1 MNMTTDAQVLRILY
15 VTHPDTAEDP
25 AALAG
30 LTAVEPCLQATPVQG
45 VSEALAEIR
54 TDATYQAL
62 LVGTGVPHNETLALI
77 TSLRRDRTP
86 VAIVVLVNDKDRQ
99 FLVHAITAGAD
110 DALVVRDEELVGAE
124 ATLRRVRH
132 SRHVPPAASAPR
144 LRVLYA
150 GIDGLAWSVLSEIRF
165 IELSRAAA
173 MRDGVIPLLMDTPAD
188 VSDLCDVLVVDEL
201 PGKAHTFEVVKWV
214 KSHMP
219 ELPVIVLTPP
229 NGADVG
235 GAALDMGADEVVNK
249 AGAYRRRL
257 IATLHR
263 LFLRRLAP
271 VSLPTAEPIRAA
283 EPDRAA
289 LRALEDTHAQ
299 LEQALAAANTR
310 AEELQ
315 RQYGDIAE
323 TQGFERAMRERDRAD
338 LASVR
343 QSLNDERERRAVLE
357 DTLRHTEDR
366 AKTQIEALEAEGRS
380 TRRRFEH
387 QLEMAADRLHVIA
400 HETQVLQSR
409 LASELAAQAAE
420 RDRLIEL
427 GLFGYAV
434 LTEDGRLVRCS
445 QSFADMLG
453 YSSAEDA
460 VRSSGGGAFAGL
472 PDHAAVVEALR
483 SDRLSGRV
491 ESTARRADGRPF
503 RVLTSAGWLREDG
516 LDPPLVERLVV
527 DLADRSELEAQLRL
541 ARRLE
546 AAGRLAAEMSPEI
559 ENALST
565 WSGDGRPD
573 QTRAIALV
581 RQLLEFS
588 RRQARP
594 AGYLSL
600 NDAIRRAE
608 PLMRPIVGEAIVL
621 HFSLGEV
628 ESVAGSEDDI
638 EQLILE
644 VVVAAA
650 ATLPFGGTLDLQTA
664 PTMAGTTNF
673 VLGTQL
679 TAVAAGFG
687 ALSLVTS
694 SSLTRTISRCG
705 GLVRTSV
712 EAGRSNV
719 LHVILPC

>member
-1 MNMTTDAQVLRILY
+1 MNMTPDDKALRVLY
-15 VTHPDTAEDP
+15 VTHPGTGSD
-25 AALAG
+25 AAAFAG
-30 LTAVEPCLQATPVQG
+30 LRAIEPCLQVKPVHG
-45 VSEALAEIR
+45 VPEALAEVR
-54 TDATYQAL
+54 TDTPYRAL
-62 LVGTGVPHNETLALI
+62 FVGTAIPHNETLALI
-77 TSLRRDRTP
+77 SSLRRDRTP
-86 VAIVVLVNDKDRQ
+86 VAIVVLVNDQDRQ

-110 DALVVRDEELVGAE
+110 DALVMRDGDLVGVE

-132 SRHVPPAASAPR
+132 SRHVPPAASGPR

-150 GIDGLAWSVLSEIRF
+150 GVDGLAWSVLSEITF

-173 MRDGVIPLLMDTPAD
+173 MRDGVIPQLMDTQAD
-188 VSDLCDVLVVDEL
+188 DRDQCDVLVVDEL

-235 GAALDMGADEVVNK
+235 GAALDMGADDVVNK
-249 AGAYRRRL
+249 IGTYGLRL
-257 IATLHR
+257 AATLHR
-263 LFLRRLAP
+263 FFLRGIAP
-271 VSLPTAEPIRAA
+271 VPA
-283 EPDRAA
+283 EPDGAE
-289 LRALEDTHAQ
+289 LRALEDTRTQ
-299 LEQALAAANTR
+299 LEHALADANTR
-310 AEELQ
+310 IDEL
-315 RQYGDIAE
+315 RQQYADLSEA
-323 TQGFERAMRERDRAD
+323 QGFEHAMRDRDRAE

-343 QSLNDERERRAVLE
+343 QSLKDERERRVVLE
-357 DTLRHTEDR
+357 ETLRHTEAR
-366 AKTQIEALEAEGRS
+366 AKAELDALEAEGRS

-387 QLEMAADRLHVIA
+387 QLEIAADRLHVIA
-400 HETQVLQSR
+400 HDTQVLQSR
-409 LASELAAQAAE
+409 LESELAAQAAE
-420 RDRLIEL
+420 RDRLVEQ

-453 YSSAEDA
+453 YPSAEHA

-483 SDRLSGRV
+483 TDTLSGRV

-503 RVLTSAGWLREDG
+503 RVLTSAGWLREGGNDG
-516 LDPPLVERLVV
+516 PLVERLVV
-527 DLADRSELEAQLRL
+527 DVADRSELEAQLRL

-546 AAGRLAAEMSPEI
+546 SAGRLAAEMSPEI
-559 ENALST
+559 EDALAA
-565 WSGDGRPD
+565 WSADGGSD
-573 QTRAIALV
+573 QARAIALV
-581 RQLLEFS
+581 RQLLAFS

-600 NDAIRRAE
+600 NNAIRRAE
-608 PLMRPIVGEAIVL
+608 HLLRPIAGEAITL
-621 HFSLGEV
+621 RFSLGEV
-628 ESVAGSEDDI
+628 ESVAASEDDI

-664 PTMAGTTNF
+664 PTIAGTTNF

-679 TAVAAGFG
+679 TAVAAGSG
-687 ALSLVTS
+687 VLSLVTS

-712 EAGRSNV
+712 EAGRSNA

>member
-1 MNMTTDAQVLRILY
+1 MHMTPDDQALRVLY
-15 VTHPDTAEDP
+15 VTHPEAGNE
-25 AALAG
+25 AAVLSS
-30 LTAVEPCLQATPVQG
+30 LTAVEPCLQAKPVQG
-45 VSEALAEIR
+45 VSEALAEVR
-54 TDATYQAL
+54 TDAAYRAL
-62 LVGTGVPHNETLALI
+62 FIGAGVPHNETLALI

-86 VAIVVLVNDKDRQ
+86 VAIVVLVNDQDRQ
-99 FLVHAITAGAD
+99 FLAHAITAGAD
-110 DALVVRDEELVGAE
+110 DALVIRDGELVGVE
-124 ATLRRVRH
+124 ATLRRVRL
-132 SRHVPPAASAPR
+132 SRHVPPAASVSR

-150 GIDGLAWSVLSEIRF
+150 GVDGLALSVLSEIGF

-173 MRDGVIPLLMDTPAD
+173 MRDGVIPSLMDTPAD
-188 VSDLCDVLVVDEL
+188 ERDRCDVLVVDEL

-229 NGADVG
+229 NGADIG

-249 AGAYRRRL
+249 AGTYRRRL

-263 LFLRRLAP
+263 FFLRRLAP
-271 VSLPTAEPIRAA
+271 ESPPAAEPIRPARR
-283 EPDRAA
+283 DRAE
-289 LRALEDTHAQ
+289 LRALEDTRAQ
-299 LEQALAAANTR
+299 LEQALAAANSRT
-310 AEELQ
+310 EELQ
-315 RQYGDIAE
+315 RQHADISE
-323 TQGFERAMRERDRAD
+323 SQGFERAMRDRDRAD

-343 QSLNDERERRAVLE
+343 QSLNEERERRGVLE
-357 DTLRHTEDR
+357 ETLRHTEDR
-366 AKTQIEALEAEGRS
+366 AKAQIDALEAEGRA

-387 QLEMAADRLHVIA
+387 QLEVAADRLHAIA

-420 RDRLIEL
+420 RDRLIEQ

-434 LTEDGRLVRCS
+434 LTQDGRLVRCS

-453 YSSAEDA
+453 YPSAEDA
-460 VRSSGGGAFAGL
+460 VRSAGGGPFAGL

-483 SDRLSGRV
+483 SETLSGRV

-516 LDPPLVERLVV
+516 DDAPLVERLVV
-527 DLADRSELEAQLRL
+527 DIADRSELEAQLRL

-559 ENALST
+559 EDALSA
-565 WSGDGRPD
+565 WPADGGSD
-573 QTRAIALV
+573 QARAIALV
-581 RQLLEFS
+581 RQLLAFS

-594 AGYLSL
+594 GGYLSL
-600 NDAIRRAE
+600 NEAIRRAE
-608 PLMRPIVGEAIVL
+608 HLLRPIVGEAITL
-621 HFSLGEV
+621 RISLGDV

-644 VVVAAA
+644 VVVAAS

-664 PTMAGTTNF
+664 PTVAGTTNF

-679 TAVAAGFG
+679 TAVAAGSG
-687 ALSLVTS
+687 VLSLVTS

-712 EAGRSNV
+712 EAGRSNA

>member
-1 MNMTTDAQVLRILY
+1 MHMTPDDQVLRVLF
-15 VTHPDTAEDP
+15 VTHPDTGNDA

-30 LTAVEPCLQATPVQG
+30 LIAIEPCLQAKRVQG
-45 VSEALAEIR
+45 VSEALAEVR
-54 TDATYQAL
+54 TDATCRAL
-62 LVGTGVPHNETLALI
+62 FIGAGVPHNETLALI

-86 VAIVVLVNDKDRQ
+86 VAIVVLVNDQDRQ
-99 FLVHAITAGAD
+99 FLAHAITAGAD
-110 DALVVRDEELVGAE
+110 DALVIRDGELIGAE

-150 GIDGLAWSVLSEIRF
+150 GVDGLAWSVLSEIRF

-173 MRDGVIPLLMDTPAD
+173 MRDGVIPQLMDTPAEGPGQ
-188 VSDLCDVLVVDEL
+188 CDVLVVDEL

-219 ELPVIVLTPP
+219 ALPVIVLTPP
-229 NGADVG
+229 NGADVS

-249 AGAYRRRL
+249 VGTYRRRL

-263 LFLRRLAP
+263 FFLRRHAP
-271 VSLPTAEPIRAA
+271 VSQSATEPTRAA
-283 EPDRAA
+283 EPDLAE
-289 LRALEDTHAQ
+289 LRALEDTRAQ
-299 LEQALAAANTR
+299 LEQALAAANSR
-310 AEELQ
+310 IDELQ
-315 RQYGDIAE
+315 RQYAAISDA
-323 TQGFERAMRERDRAD
+323 QGFERAMRDRDRAD

-343 QSLNDERERRAVLE
+343 QSLNDERERRAVVE
-357 DTLRHTEDR
+357 ETLRHTEDL
-366 AKTQIEALEAEGRS
+366 AKTQIDALEAEGRS

-387 QLEMAADRLHVIA
+387 QLEIAADRLHVIA

-420 RDRLIEL
+420 RDRLIEQ

-434 LTEDGRLVRCS
+434 LTQDGRLVRCS

-453 YSSAEDA
+453 YPSADDA
-460 VRSSGGGAFAGL
+460 VRSAGGGAFAGL
-472 PDHAAVVEALR
+472 PDHSAVVEALR
-483 SDRLSGRV
+483 SETLSGRV
-491 ESTARRADGRPF
+491 ESTARHADGRPF
-503 RVLTSAGWLREDG
+503 RVLTSAGWLREGGD
-516 LDPPLVERLVV
+516 DAPLVERLVV
-527 DLADRSELEAQLRL
+527 DIADRSELEAQLRL

-559 ENALST
+559 EDALAA
-565 WSGDGRPD
+565 WSADGSD
-573 QTRAIALV
+573 QARAIALV
-581 RQLLEFS
+581 RHLLAFS

-600 NDAIRRAE
+600 NDAIRRTE
-608 PLMRPIVGEAIVL
+608 HLLRPIVGDAIVL
-621 HFSLGEV
+621 RFSLGEV

-638 EQLILE
+638 EQLILD
-644 VVVAAA
+644 VAVCAA
-650 ATLPFGGTLDLQTA
+650 STLPFGGTLDLQTA
-664 PTMAGTTNF
+664 PTLAGTTNF

-687 ALSLVTS
+687 VLSLVTS

-705 GLVRTSV
+705 GLLRTSV
-712 EAGRSNV
+712 EAGRSNI

>member
-1 MNMTTDAQVLRILY
+1 MNMTPDDQVLRVLY
-15 VTHPDTAEDP
+15 VTHTEPGNDA
-25 AALAG
+25 AALSG
-30 LTAVEPCLQATPVQG
+30 LRAVEPCLQVKTVQG
-45 VSEALAEIR
+45 VSEALTEVR
-54 TDATYQAL
+54 TDASYRVLFIGA
-62 LVGTGVPHNETLALI
+62 GVPHNETLALI
-77 TSLRRDRTP
+77 SSLRRDRTP
-86 VAIVVLVNDKDRQ
+86 VAIVALVNDQDRQ

-110 DALVVRDEELVGAE
+110 DALVMRDGELIGVE
-124 ATLRRVRH
+124 ATLHRVRH
-132 SRHVPPAASAPR
+132 SRHVPPAASTPR

-150 GIDGLAWSVLSEIRF
+150 GVDGLALSVLSEIGF
-165 IELSRAAA
+165 IELSRVAA
-173 MRDGVIPLLMDTPAD
+173 MRDGVIPLLMDTSAD
-188 VSDLCDVLVVDEL
+188 DRDQCDVLVVDEL

-219 ELPVIVLTPP
+219 DLPVIVLTPP

-235 GAALDMGADEVVNK
+235 GAALDIGADEVVNK
-249 AGAYRRRL
+249 AGTYRRRL

-263 LFLRRLAP
+263 FFLRRLAP
-271 VSLPTAEPIRAA
+271 VSPSAA
-283 EPDRAA
+283 GPAQPDHAG
-289 LRALEDTHAQ
+289 LRALEETRTQ
-299 LEQALAAANTR
+299 LEQSLAAANNR
-310 AEELQ
+310 IDELQ
-315 RQYGDIAE
+315 QQYADLSE
-323 TQGFERAMRERDRAD
+323 TQGFERAMRDRDRAD

-343 QSLNDERERRAVLE
+343 QSLNDERERRGVLE
-357 DTLRHTEDR
+357 EMLRHTEER
-366 AKTQIEALEAEGRS
+366 AKAQIDALEAEGRS

-420 RDRLIEL
+420 RDRLIEQ

-434 LTEDGRLVRCS
+434 LTQDGRLVRCS

-453 YSSAEDA
+453 YASPEDA
-460 VRSSGGGAFAGL
+460 VRSAGGGAFAGL

-483 SDRLSGRV
+483 SETLSGRV

-516 LDPPLVERLVV
+516 DDAPLVERLVV
-527 DLADRSELEAQLRL
+527 DIADRSELEAQLRL

-559 ENALST
+559 EEALSA
-565 WSGDGRPD
+565 WSAEGGSD
-573 QTRAIALV
+573 QAGAIALV
-581 RQLLEFS
+581 RHLLAFS

-608 PLMRPIVGEAIVL
+608 HLLRPIVGEAVAL
-621 HFSLGEV
+621 RFSLGDV
-628 ESVAGSEDDI
+628 DSVFGSEDDI

-650 ATLPFGGTLDLQTA
+650 ATLPFGGTLDIQTA
-664 PTMAGTTNF
+664 PTLTGTTDF